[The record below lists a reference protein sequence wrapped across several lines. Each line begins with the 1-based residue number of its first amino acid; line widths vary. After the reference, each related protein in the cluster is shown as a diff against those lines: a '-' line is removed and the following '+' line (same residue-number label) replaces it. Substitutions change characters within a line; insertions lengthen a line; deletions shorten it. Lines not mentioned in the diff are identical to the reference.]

1 MVRGCIRADPD
12 CFDGVQLMDMR
23 QIVTD
28 EIEHRG
34 ELRVLLHFQ
43 TMPRDLRWFRNIWER
58 RR

>member
-1 MVRGCIRADPD
+1 
-12 CFDGVQLMDMR
+12 MDMR
-23 QIVTD
+23 QFVTD